1 MIADGELTVRFSV
14 PLADDAAGR
23 TITLVGER
31 GGPVAASIRYDAD
44 GQGFTL
50 ARADGKPLQYDRYS
64 LFIGDDAF
72 VSRDGALLDGDADGT
87 AGGGYRASILFASPS
102 AGTAELP
109 DFTRGPG
116 EHVDVPLE
124 DRAGLQVRFTSDGGV
139 KTLNFRVTYDP
150 ALLRIDGILRGAD
163 LPADAVVAFR
173 PEAAAGGGA
182 RASIRCACP
191 AGGTAEVPDLTRG
204 PGEHFDV
211 PRGDRAGLQ
220 VRFTSDGG
228 VKTLNFRVTYDPALR
243 RIDGILRGADLPA
256 DAVVAFRTEAAP
268 GGKRV
273 AIISIVSDTPIPA
286 GNRWLLSLH
295 TTAPER
301 KSGV

>member
-1 MIADGELTVRFSV
+1 MIADGERTVRFSV

-139 KTLNFRVTYDP
+139 KTLNFRVTYYP
-150 ALLRIDGILRGAD
+150 SLLRIAFFLLCAF
-163 LPADAVVAFR
+163 LPAVSVFVIA
-173 PEAAAGGGA
+173 
-182 RASIRCACP
+182 
-191 AGGTAEVPDLTRG
+191 
-204 PGEHFDV
+204 HF
-211 PRGDRAGLQ
+211 
-220 VRFTSDGG
+220 FT
-228 VKTLNFRVTYDPALR
+228 
-243 RIDGILRGADLPA
+243 
-256 DAVVAFRTEAAP
+256 
-268 GGKRV
+268 
-273 AIISIVSDTPIPA
+273 
-286 GNRWLLSLH
+286 
-295 TTAPER
+295 
-301 KSGV
+301 